1 MSDKEFKDFLSSI
14 KKDYFNFCA
23 EKDKQSLFYINQM
36 TDLFYNELIYQV
48 YNKEVLY
55 DLVYNIFRKNLILIY
70 SNMIKYT
77 DKLSKG
83 SISTIDELINVSTK
97 NRFVDLENLNNLYK
111 NFSLEVTKNLSI
123 DEKIEALISANIDI
137 FTGELYSKLVV
148 NNRNFTETIINK
160 YKDIFKKEMIN
171 NINSKKENILSL
183 YRNFI
188 DSILNEVYEK
198 KDEIK
203 AKNLELVI
211 NTAYLGLKEREYINI
226 NKYIDEN
233 IKLINGVFDL
243 LDVDLKNIG
252 IKKNNKYKINP
263 VKDYLLGFNNT
274 INVKIKNVFNEMNQ
288 IVELEIEE
296 TDKKIKE
303 FNILITHIFEINLV
317 FDKQFEDYKKQFNV
331 SNKDLTKFEEIISS
345 KKRALTDGIKANIF
359 NIFRENIKIFNDG
372 VYKVM
377 LLKGKLDEYSTV
389 LDSDKIKDLLFK

>member
-1 MSDKEFKDFLSSI
+1 MLEREFKDFLSSI
-14 KKDYFNFCA
+14 KKDYSIFCI

-55 DLVYNIFRKNLILIY
+55 DLVYNIFKKNLVLIY

-77 DKLSKG
+77 EKLSKG
-83 SISTIDELINVSTK
+83 SIGTINELINVSTR

-111 NFSLEVTKNLSI
+111 NFSFEINKNFSI
-123 DEKIEALISANIDI
+123 DDKIEALISANIDV
-137 FTGELYSKLVV
+137 FTGELYSKLVI
-148 NNRNFTETIINK
+148 NNRGFTDAVISK

-198 KDEIK
+198 KDEVK

-211 NTAYLGLKEREYINI
+211 NIAYLGLKEREYINI

-233 IKLINGVFDL
+233 IKLINEIFDL
-243 LDVDLKNIG
+243 LEIDLKNIG
-252 IKKNNKYKINP
+252 INKNNKYKINP

-274 INVKIKNVFNEMNQ
+274 INVKIKNLFDEMNL
-288 IVELEIEE
+288 IVELENKE
-296 TDKKIKE
+296 TDKKAKE
-303 FNILITHIFEINLV
+303 FNSLITHIFEMNLV
-317 FDKQFEDYKKQFNV
+317 FDKQFEDYKKQYNV
-331 SNKDLTKFEEIISS
+331 LNKDLAKFEEIISS

-372 VYKVM
+372 VYRVM
-377 LLKGKLDEYSTV
+377 LLKGKIDEYSTV